1 MTMEDFLAQLDAQ
14 LYVLTPEERES
25 AVSYYRE
32 YLEEAG
38 ADVRAAINALGS
50 PQSVAQRI
58 LREIDENRVTYDGGS
73 TAQQYGYADPLA
85 EAIPAA
91 IPRKKGGRLG
101 LTILVIFLA
110 SPIWIMVFALW
121 FSVIVTLGALL
132 VSFAAGA
139 VAGPIWGIIQFV
151 GGHVGAGLMNIGGG
165 MTCLGLLLLT
175 WKPLGF
181 AAKHMTKGLVKLCR
195 GCIDGLMGKDE

>member
-58 LREIDENRVTYDGGS
+58 LREIDENRVVYDGGG
-73 TAQQYGYADPLA
+73 TRQFAFEDPLA
-85 EAIPAA
+85 EAKPQ
-91 IPRKKGGRLG
+91 PQPQKGGRLG
-101 LTILVIFLA
+101 LTILVIVLSF
-110 SPIWIMVFALW
+110 PVWITVFALW
-121 FSVIVTLGALL
+121 FSIVACLAAL
-132 VSFAAGA
+132 VGGFAFAA
-139 VAGPIWGIIQFV
+139 
-151 GGHVGAGLMNIGGG
+151 VGATLQGINEYLAGRIGQGLWDIGSGV
-165 MTCLGLLLLT
+165 TCLGLLLLT
-175 WKPLGF
+175 WKPCWIAGKFLTLGL
-181 AAKHMTKGLVKLCR
+181 GKLCKS
-195 GCIDGLMGKDE
+195 CISGLMGKEA